1 MPWPPIKPVYEEI
14 YQQTPILTLSL
25 IAIINLALALG
36 AYQLIIDVKKLNKV
50 DEIFSLEKLL
60 VDDIITYLLIIMRA
74 NRSKSINFD
83 VEKFASKHRRKRYVL
98 NGKCKP
104 EINCSIKI
112 TPAVCIAVANIL
124 MRKEIRID
132 LNDALKL
139 EEIIIFS
146 ETGFNY
152 SISIDVIKSL
162 YLPVIRD

>member
-25 IAIINLALALG
+25 IAIINLALAIV

-60 VDDIITYLLIIMRA
+60 VEDIISYLLIIMRA
-74 NRSKSINFD
+74 NKSKSIKFD
-83 VEKFASKHRRKRYVL
+83 VDLFANQHRRKHYVSKRKL
-98 NGKCKP
+98 KP

-112 TPAVCIAVANIL
+112 NSAICIAVANIL
-124 MRKEIRID
+124 MRKEFRIN
-132 LNDALKL
+132 LNGAIKL

-146 ETGFNY
+146 NSGFNY
-152 SISIDVIKSL
+152 SIPIEVIKSI
-162 YLPVIRD
+162 YLPVLHD